1 MPIEGLLGRKLGM
14 TQVFDSNGKIH
25 AVTVVEAGPMVVTQV
40 KTSSKDGYDA
50 VQVGYGEKK
59 KINKP
64 MRGHLKGSGSNARL
78 VKEFRSPAASE
89 YSVGDKIGIEL
100 FTRRRPRARHRDV
113 ARTRILGWR
122 AQAQLPRRAEDA
134 RSVGPPPRAWL
145 DRFGHDAG
153 TRAQGPED
161 GGPHGRRAGDSEE
174 PARDRE
180 G

>member
-14 TQVFDSNGKIH
+14 TQVFDSTGKIH

-64 MRGHLKGSGSNARL
+64 MRGHLKGSGANARL
-78 VKEFRSPAASE
+78 VREFRSPAASE

-100 FTRRRPRARHRDV
+100 FTEGDLVRHRRHADAGSRVACAGTTSVADRRRTASRTATALRLVGSGTRRAACSRARRC
-113 ARTRILGWR
+113 R
-122 AQAQLPRRAEDA
+122 
-134 RSVGPPPRAWL
+134 
-145 DRFGHDAG
+145 G
-153 TRAQGPED
+153 TWAPYR
-161 GGPHGRRAGDSEE
+161 
-174 PARDRE
+174 
-180 G
+180 